1 MVLINENKF
10 VEIYIPYRFQLLVM
24 EDTFHQVYP
33 DFELRA
39 SSFSGGVI
47 LEANIYARNGL

>member
-1 MVLINENKF
+1 MNKF
-10 VEIYIPYRFQLLVM
+10 VEIYIPYQFQIFVM

-39 SSFSGGVI
+39 SSFSRGVI
-47 LEANIYARNGL
+47 LEAKIYARKGL